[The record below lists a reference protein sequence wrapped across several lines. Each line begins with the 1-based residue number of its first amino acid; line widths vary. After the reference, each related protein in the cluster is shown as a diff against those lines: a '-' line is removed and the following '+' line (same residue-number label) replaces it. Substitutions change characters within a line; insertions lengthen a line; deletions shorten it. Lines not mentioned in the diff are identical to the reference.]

1 MDKLKLNQI
10 LDIQIY
16 ISQFTYYITE
26 DTIFNISNN
35 EKFQAQPSQEQKET
49 LVLFVSSIARICY
62 VVTYSALCI

>member
-1 MDKLKLNQI
+1 MDKLKPNQI

-35 EKFQAQPSQEQKET
+35 ENFQAQASQAQKET
-49 LVLFVSSIARICY
+49 LTLLVSS
-62 VVTYSALCI
+62 